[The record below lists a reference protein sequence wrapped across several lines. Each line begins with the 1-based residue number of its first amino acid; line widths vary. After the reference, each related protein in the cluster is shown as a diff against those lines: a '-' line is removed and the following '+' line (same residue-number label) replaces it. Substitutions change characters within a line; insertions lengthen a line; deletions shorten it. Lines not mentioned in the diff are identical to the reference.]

1 MNSKLKIGPQ
11 PKKKQ
16 IKSGNIFQVNTTNKT
31 FKHHLSMRHR
41 LLILLLALATTTGCH
56 FKNKQADLILHNANI
71 YTVDDAFSTFEAM
84 AIKDGKILALG
95 TEREILN
102 EYDAPQVIDCGKQF
116 IYPGFIDGHCH
127 FLGYGRT
134 LQEVNLDSTQ
144 SFAEVIERVVAFKPI
159 NSRGWIIG
167 RGWDQN
173 DWADQSFPSRSILDS
188 LYPSTPVALQRID
201 GHAMLVNAEAMRRAG
216 IDAATIVSGGDID
229 FIKGILIDNAMNL
242 ITDVLPKYSREDDIA
257 ALLAAQE
264 RCFAA
269 GLTTVD
275 EAGLMKSDVDLIK
288 QLQAENKLKM
298 RMYIMLADDS
308 LNYAHYLKAGID
320 TSDRLTVRAFKF
332 YADGALG
339 SRGACL
345 LAPYDDVLPFSYGLM
360 LHDAIHFRRKAYDL
374 RQAGFQMC
382 THAIGDSANRVM
394 LDIYGEVV
402 GDSADHR
409 WRIEHAQV
417 VHQNDMSKF
426 AKYHVIPSVQ
436 PTHATSD
443 MPWAPQ
449 RLGRNRVMRAYT
461 YRELKE
467 QNGMVALGTDFPVEG
482 ISPIHT
488 FYAAVLRKDLKGQP
502 KEGFQQENALSR
514 EDALRGMTIWPA
526 IANFEENKKGS
537 IEVGKFADLV
547 VLDQDLI
554 KCNEARL
561 PQSKVAMTIVQGEVV
576 FK

>member
-1 MNSKLKIGPQ
+1 MFNR
-11 PKKKQ
+11 
-16 IKSGNIFQVNTTNKT
+16 V
-31 FKHHLSMRHR
+31 
-41 LLILLLALATTTGCH
+41 LILLIALASTTGCH
-56 FKNKQADLILHNANI
+56 FKNKQADLILHNATI
-71 YTVDDAFSTFEAM
+71 YTVDDAFSTFEAI
-84 AIKDGKILALG
+84 AIKDGKVLALG

-102 EYDAPQVIDCGKQF
+102 EYDAPQVIDCGKKF

-134 LQEVNLDSTQ
+134 LQEVNLDSTH
-144 SFAEVIERVVAFKPI
+144 SFEEVIMRVKAFEPT

-188 LYPSTPVALQRID
+188 LFPNTPIALQRID
-201 GHAMLVNAEAMRRAG
+201 GHAMLVDGEAMRRAG
-216 IDAATIVSGGDID
+216 IDASTQVSGGDID
-229 FIKGILIDNAMNL
+229 FAKGILIDNAMNL
-242 ITDVLPKYSREDDIA
+242 ITAVLPQYSQEDDIA
-257 ALLAAQE
+257 ALVAAQE
-264 RCFAA
+264 QCFAA

-275 EAGLMKSDVDLIK
+275 DAGLMKSDVDLIK
-288 QLQAENKLKM
+288 QLHAENKLKM
-298 RMYIMLADDS
+298 RIYVMLADDS
-308 LNYAHYLKAGID
+308 INYEHYLKVGID
-320 TSDRLTVRAFKF
+320 TSERLTVRAFKF

-360 LHDAIHFRRKAYDL
+360 LREPLHFRKKAYDL
-374 RQAGFQMC
+374 RKAGFQMC

-417 VHQNDMSKF
+417 VHQNDLNKF
-426 AKYHVIPSVQ
+426 ARYHVIPSVQ

-449 RLGRNRVMRAYT
+449 RLGRSRVMRAYT

-467 QNGMVALGTDFPVEG
+467 QNGLVALGTDFPVEG
-482 ISPIHT
+482 ISPINT
-488 FYAAVLRKDLKGQP
+488 FYAAIARKNLKGQP
-502 KEGFQQENALSR
+502 AEGFQPENALTR
-514 EDALRGMTIWPA
+514 EDALRGITIWPA
-526 IANFEENKKGS
+526 IANFEELKKGS
-537 IEVGKFADLV
+537 LEIGKWADLV
-547 VLDQDLI
+547 VVDQDIMMCQEEKLSASQVLMTLI
-554 KCNEARL
+554 A
-561 PQSKVAMTIVQGEVV
+561 GETVY
-576 FK
+576 KR

>member
-1 MNSKLKIGPQ
+1 MS
-11 PKKKQ
+11 
-16 IKSGNIFQVNTTNKT
+16 S
-31 FKHHLSMRHR
+31 R
-41 LLILLLALATTTGCH
+41 LLPLLLALATITSCH
-56 FKNKQADLILHNANI
+56 FKNKQADLILHNATI

-84 AIKDGKILALG
+84 AIKDGRILALG

-144 SFAEVIERVVAFKPI
+144 SFAEVIERVKSFKAS

-173 DWADQSFPSRSILDS
+173 DWADQSFPSREKLDS
-188 LYPSTPVALQRID
+188 LFPSTPVALQRID
-201 GHAMLVNAEAMRRAG
+201 GHAMLVNGEALRRAG
-216 IDAATIVSGGDID
+216 IDAATTVSGGDID
-229 FIKGILIDNAMNL
+229 FAKGILVDNAMNL
-242 ITDVLPKYSREDDIA
+242 VTAVFPEYSKEDNIA

-264 RCFAA
+264 RCFAV

-275 EAGLMKSDVDLIK
+275 DAGLMKSDVDLIK

-298 RMYIMLADDS
+298 RLYVMLADDS

-320 TSDRLTVRAFKF
+320 TSDRLSVRAFKF

-345 LAPYDDVLPFSYGLM
+345 LAPYDDVLPYSYGLM
-360 LHDAIHFRRKAYDL
+360 LREPLHFRKKAYDL
-374 RQAGFQMC
+374 KQAGFQMC

-417 VHQNDMSKF
+417 VHQNDLNKF
-426 AKYHVIPSVQ
+426 AQYHVIPSVQ

-467 QNGMVALGTDFPVEG
+467 QLGMVALGTDFPVEG
-482 ISPIHT
+482 ISPINT
-488 FYAAVLRKDLKGQP
+488 FYAAVTRKDLKGQP
-502 KEGFQQENALSR
+502 TEGFQAENALNR

-526 IANFEENKKGS
+526 IANFEEHKKGS
-537 IEVGKFADLV
+537 IEMGKFADLV
-547 VLDQDLI
+547 VLDHDLL
-554 KCNEARL
+554 KCSENRL
-561 PQSKVAMTIVQGEVV
+561 PQSRVVMTIVQGEVV

>member
-1 MNSKLKIGPQ
+1 M
-11 PKKKQ
+11 Q
-16 IKSGNIFQVNTTNKT
+16 I
-31 FKHHLSMRHR
+31 R
-41 LLILLLALATTTGCH
+41 LFILLLALASTTGCH
-56 FKNKQADLILHNANI
+56 FKNKQADLILHNATI
-71 YTVDDAFSTFEAM
+71 YTVDDAFKTFEAL
-84 AIKDGKILALG
+84 AIKDGRILALG

-134 LQEVNLDSTQ
+134 LQEVNLDSTR
-144 SFAEVIERVVAFKPI
+144 SFAEVIERVQAFQPS

-173 DWADQSFPSRSILDS
+173 DWTDQTFPSRSKLDS
-188 LYPSTPVALQRID
+188 LFPSTPVVLQRID
-201 GHAMLVNAEAMRRAG
+201 GHAMIANGEALRRAS
-216 IDAATIVSGGDID
+216 INASTQVSGGEID
-229 FIKGILIDNAMNL
+229 FVKGILIDNAMNL
-242 ITDVLPKYSREDDIA
+242 ITAVLPEYSREDDIV

-264 RCFAA
+264 RCFAV

-275 EAGLMKSDVDLIK
+275 DAGLMKADIDLIK
-288 QLQAENKLKM
+288 QLHAEGRLKM
-298 RMYIMLADDS
+298 RIYAMLADDS

-320 TSDRLTVRAFKF
+320 TTDRLTVRAFKF

-360 LHDAIHFRRKAYDL
+360 LREPLYFRKKAYDL

-417 VHQNDMSKF
+417 VHQNDLSKF
-426 AKYHVIPSVQ
+426 ARYHVIPSVQ

-443 MPWAPQ
+443 MPWAPL

-467 QNGMVALGTDFPVEG
+467 QLGMIALGTDFPVEG
-482 ISPIHT
+482 ISPINT
-488 FYAAVLRKDLKGQP
+488 FYAAIARKDLKGQP
-502 KEGFQQENALSR
+502 ADGFQKENALTR
-514 EDALRGMTIWPA
+514 EDALRGVTIWPA
-526 IANFEENKKGS
+526 IANFEEHKKGS
-537 IEVGKFADLV
+537 LEVGKWADLV
-547 VLDQDLI
+547 VLNQDLL
-554 KCNEARL
+554 KCPDSQIATT
-561 PQSKVAMTIVQGEVV
+561 KVVMNIIQGVTV
-576 FK
+576 FKQ

>member
-1 MNSKLKIGPQ
+1 MNFLSRQ
-11 PKKKQ
+11 RA
-16 IKSGNIFQVNTTNKT
+16 NKT
-31 FKHHLSMRHR
+31 FNLQLSTFNFQPFMHHR
-41 LLILLLALATTTGCH
+41 LFILFLVIASTTSCH
-56 FKNKQADLILHNANI
+56 FKNKQADLILHNATI
-71 YTVDDAFSTFEAM
+71 YSVDDAFSTYEAM

-102 EYDAPQVIDCGKQF
+102 EYDAAQIIDCGKQF

-144 SFAEVIERVVAFKPI
+144 SFEEVIQRVVAFKPV

-173 DWADQSFPSRSILDS
+173 DWADQSFPSRSKLDS
-188 LYPSTPVALQRID
+188 LFPSTPIALQRID

-216 IDAATIVSGGDID
+216 IDASTKVNGGDID
-229 FIKGILIDNAMNL
+229 FDKGILIDNAMNL
-242 ITDVLPKYSREDDIA
+242 ITDILPAYSREDDTA

-275 EAGLMKSDVDLIK
+275 EAGLMKTDVDLIK
-288 QLQAENKLKM
+288 QLQADGKLKM
-298 RMYIMLADDS
+298 RIYAMLADDS
-308 LNYAHYLKAGID
+308 LNYAHYLKSGID
-320 TSDRLTVRAFKF
+320 TTDRLSVRAFKF

-360 LHDAIHFRRKAYDL
+360 LHDALHFRRKAYDL
-374 RQAGFQMC
+374 RVAGFQMC

-402 GDSADHR
+402 GDSIDHR

-417 VHQNDMSKF
+417 VHKDDLSKF
-426 AKYHVIPSVQ
+426 AQYHVIPSVQ

-449 RLGRNRVMRAYT
+449 RLGRSRVMRAYT

-467 QNGMVALGTDFPVEG
+467 QLGMVALGTDFPVEG
-482 ISPIHT
+482 ISPINT
-488 FYAAVLRKDLKGQP
+488 YYAAVARKNLQGQP
-502 KEGFQQENALSR
+502 DGGFQAENALTR

-526 IANFEENKKGS
+526 IANFEEHKKGS

-547 VLDQDLI
+547 VLDQDLL
-554 KCNEARL
+554 KCTEARL
-561 PQSKVAMTIVQGEVV
+561 PQSKVVMTILQGEVI

>member
-1 MNSKLKIGPQ
+1 MHPRQ
-11 PKKKQ
+11 
-16 IKSGNIFQVNTTNKT
+16 
-31 FKHHLSMRHR
+31 
-41 LLILLLALATTTGCH
+41 LILLLAIVSTTGCH
-56 FKNKQADLILHNANI
+56 FKNKQADLILHNATI

-84 AIKDGKILALG
+84 AIKDGRILALG

-144 SFAEVIERVVAFKPI
+144 SFDEVITRVKAFQPS

-173 DWADQSFPSRSILDS
+173 DWADQSFPSRAALDS
-188 LYPSTPVALQRID
+188 LFSSIPVALQRID
-201 GHAMLVNAEAMRRAG
+201 GHAMLVNGEALRRAG
-216 IDAATIVSGGDID
+216 IDASTTISGGDID
-229 FIKGILIDNAMNL
+229 FAKGILIDNAMNL
-242 ITDVLPKYSREDDIA
+242 ISAVLPAYTREDDIA
-257 ALLAAQE
+257 ALIAAQN

-275 EAGLMKSDVDLIK
+275 DAGLMKTDVDLIK
-288 QLQAENKLKM
+288 QLHAENRLKM
-298 RMYIMLADDS
+298 RLYVMLADDS
-308 LNYAHYLKAGID
+308 VNYAHYLKAGID
-320 TSDRLTVRAFKF
+320 TSNRLSVRAFKF

-345 LAPYDDVLPFSYGLM
+345 LAPYDDVLPYSYGLM
-360 LHDAIHFRRKAYDL
+360 LREPLHFRKKAYDL

-402 GDSADHR
+402 GDSVDHR

-467 QNGMVALGTDFPVEG
+467 QLGMLALGTDFPVEG
-482 ISPIHT
+482 ISPINT
-488 FYAAVLRKDLKGQP
+488 FYAAVTRKDLKGQP
-502 KEGFQQENALSR
+502 PEGFQGENALTR
-514 EDALRGMTIWPA
+514 EDALRGITIWPA
-526 IANFEENKKGS
+526 IANFEEHKKGS
-537 IEVGKFADLV
+537 LEVGKWADLV
-547 VLDQDLI
+547 MLDQDIL
-554 KCNEARL
+554 KCREE
-561 PQSKVAMTIVQGEVV
+561 QISSTSVIITILQGEEV
-576 FK
+576 FRK

>member
-1 MNSKLKIGPQ
+1 MHPRQ
-11 PKKKQ
+11 
-16 IKSGNIFQVNTTNKT
+16 
-31 FKHHLSMRHR
+31 
-41 LLILLLALATTTGCH
+41 LILLFAIVSTAGCH
-56 FKNKQADLILHNANI
+56 FKNKQADLILHNATI
-71 YTVDDAFSTFEAM
+71 YTVDDAFSTYEAI
-84 AIKDGKILALG
+84 AIKDGKVLALG

-102 EYDAPQVIDCGKQF
+102 EYDAPQVIDCGKKF

-144 SFAEVIERVVAFKPI
+144 SFDEVIRRVVAFKPS
-159 NSRGWIIG
+159 NSRGWIMG

-173 DWADQSFPSRSILDS
+173 DWVDQSFPSRSALDS
-188 LYPSTPVALQRID
+188 LFPATPVALQRID
-201 GHAMLVNAEAMRRAG
+201 GHAMLVNAEAMRIAN
-216 IDAATIVSGGDID
+216 IDATTKVAGGDID
-229 FIKGILIDNAMNL
+229 FTKGILIDNAMNL
-242 ITDVLPKYSREDDIA
+242 ITAVLPAYSREDDVA

-275 EAGLMKSDVDLIK
+275 DAGLMKSDVDLIK
-288 QLQAENKLKM
+288 QMQAENKLKM
-298 RMYIMLADDS
+298 RIYVMLADDS
-308 LNYAHYLKAGID
+308 INYAHYMKAGID
-320 TSDRLTVRAFKF
+320 TTDRLTVRAFKF

-345 LAPYDDVLPFSYGLM
+345 LAPYDDVLPYSYGLM
-360 LHDAIHFRRKAYDL
+360 LREPLHFRKKAYDL

-417 VHQNDMSKF
+417 VHQNDLAKF

-449 RLGRNRVMRAYT
+449 RLGRSRVMRAYT

-467 QNGMVALGTDFPVEG
+467 QNGMLALGTDFPVEG
-482 ISPIHT
+482 ISPIFT
-488 FYAAVLRKDLKGQP
+488 FYAAIARKDLKGQP
-502 KEGFQQENALSR
+502 AEGFQKENALTR
-514 EDALRGMTIWPA
+514 EDALRGITIWPA
-526 IANFEENKKGS
+526 IANFEEHKKGS
-537 IEVGKFADLV
+537 LEIGKWADLV
-547 VLDQDLI
+547 VLDQDIL
-554 KCNEARL
+554 KCRED
-561 PQSKVAMTIVQGEVV
+561 QVASTSIIITMLQGQEV
-576 FK
+576 FRK

>member
-1 MNSKLKIGPQ
+1 MS
-11 PKKKQ
+11 
-16 IKSGNIFQVNTTNKT
+16 T
-31 FKHHLSMRHR
+31 R
-41 LLILLLALATTTGCH
+41 LLALLLTFATITSCR
-56 FKNKQADLILHNANI
+56 FKNKQADLILHNATI
-71 YTVDDAFSTFEAM
+71 YTVDDAFSTLEAM
-84 AIKDGKILALG
+84 AIKDGRILALG

-144 SFAEVIERVVAFKPI
+144 SFAEVIERVKAFKPT

-173 DWADQSFPSRSILDS
+173 DWTDQSFPSRSALDS
-188 LYPSTPVALQRID
+188 LFPSIPVALQRID
-201 GHAMLVNAEAMRRAG
+201 GHALLVNAEAMRLAG
-216 IDAATIVSGGDID
+216 INAATTVSGGDID
-229 FIKGILIDNAMNL
+229 FVKGILIDNAMNL
-242 ITDVLPKYSREDDIA
+242 ITSVYPQYSREDDIA

-275 EAGLMKSDVDLIK
+275 DAGLMKSDVDLIK
-288 QLQAENKLKM
+288 QLQSENKLKM
-298 RMYIMLADDS
+298 RLYVMLADDS
-308 LNYAHYLKAGID
+308 INYAHYLKSGID
-320 TSDRLTVRAFKF
+320 TSDRLSVRAFKF

-345 LAPYDDVLPFSYGLM
+345 LKPYDDVLPYSYGLM
-360 LHDAIHFRRKAYDL
+360 LREPLHFRKKAYDL

-417 VHQNDMSKF
+417 VHQNDLSKF
-426 AKYHVIPSVQ
+426 SQYHVIPSVQ

-482 ISPIHT
+482 ISPINT
-488 FYAAVLRKDLKGQP
+488 FYAAIARKDLKGQP
-502 KEGFQQENALSR
+502 AEGFQRENALTR
-514 EDALRGMTIWPA
+514 EDALRGMTIWA
-526 IANFEENKKGS
+526 ALANFEEHKKGTL
-537 IEVGKFADLV
+537 EVGKLADIVILNR
-547 VLDQDLI
+547 DIMRCSEQQ
-554 KCNEARL
+554 L
-561 PQSKVAMTIVQGEVV
+561 PSTEVIMTILQGEIV
-576 FK
+576 FKK

>member
-1 MNSKLKIGPQ
+1 MPPRQ
-11 PKKKQ
+11 
-16 IKSGNIFQVNTTNKT
+16 
-31 FKHHLSMRHR
+31 
-41 LLILLLALATTTGCH
+41 LILLLAIVSTTGCH
-56 FKNKQADLILHNANI
+56 FKNKQADLILHNATI
-71 YTVDDAFSTFEAM
+71 YTVDDAFSTYEAI
-84 AIKDGKILALG
+84 AIKDGKVLALG

-102 EYDAPQVIDCGKQF
+102 EYDAPQIIDCGKKF

-144 SFAEVIERVVAFKPI
+144 SFAEVIERVLAFKPS

-173 DWADQSFPSRSILDS
+173 DWTDQSFPSRGALDS
-188 LYPSTPVALQRID
+188 LYPATPVALQRID
-201 GHAMLVNAEAMRRAG
+201 GHAMLVNAEAMRIAG
-216 IDAATIVSGGDID
+216 IDASTRVSGGDID
-229 FIKGILIDNAMNL
+229 FVKGILIDNAMNL
-242 ITDVLPKYSREDDIA
+242 ITSVLPEYSREDDIA

-264 RCFAA
+264 RCFAV

-275 EAGLMKSDVDLIK
+275 DAGLMKSNVDLIK
-288 QLQAENKLKM
+288 ELQSENKLKM
-298 RMYIMLADDS
+298 RVYVMLADDS
-308 LNYAHYLKAGID
+308 INYAHYLKAGID
-320 TSDRLTVRAFKF
+320 TSDRLSVRAFKF

-345 LAPYDDVLPFSYGLM
+345 LAPYDDVLPNSYGLM
-360 LHDAIHFRRKAYDL
+360 LSEPLHFRKKAYDL

-417 VHQNDMSKF
+417 VHQDDLQKF
-426 AKYHVIPSVQ
+426 ARYHVIPSVQ

-449 RLGRNRVMRAYT
+449 RLGRSRVMRAYT
-461 YRELKE
+461 YRELKD

-482 ISPIHT
+482 ISPIRT
-488 FYAAVLRKDLKGQP
+488 FYAAIARKDIKGQP
-502 KEGFQQENALSR
+502 AEGFQKDNALTR
-514 EDALRGMTIWPA
+514 EDALRGITIWPA
-526 IANFEENKKGS
+526 IANFEEQKKGS
-537 IEVGKFADLV
+537 LEVGKWADLV
-547 VLDQDLI
+547 VLDQDLL
-554 KCNEARL
+554 KCREEQIPSA
-561 PQSKVAMTIVQGEVV
+561 SVMITIVQGQEV
-576 FK
+576 FRK

>member
-1 MNSKLKIGPQ
+1 MHYRLI
-11 PKKKQ
+11 
-16 IKSGNIFQVNTTNKT
+16 IF
-31 FKHHLSMRHR
+31 
-41 LLILLLALATTTGCH
+41 LLALVSATGCN
-56 FKNKQADLILHNANI
+56 FKNKQADLILHNATI
-71 YTVDDAFSTFEAM
+71 YTVDDAFSTFEAI
-84 AIKDGKILALG
+84 AIKDGKIVALG

-102 EYDAPQVIDCGKQF
+102 EYNAPQIIDCGKQF

-144 SFAEVIERVVAFKPI
+144 SFDEVIARVKAFQPS

-173 DWADQSFPSRSILDS
+173 DWADQSFPSRTALDS
-188 LYPSTPVALQRID
+188 LFPSTPVALQRID
-201 GHAMLVNAEAMRRAG
+201 GHAMLVNGEALRRAG
-216 IDAATIVSGGDID
+216 IDASTKVSGGDID
-229 FIKGILIDNAMNL
+229 FSKGILIDNAMNR
-242 ITDVLPKYSREDDIA
+242 ITDVLPAYSREDDIT

-264 RCFAA
+264 RCFAT

-288 QLQAENKLKM
+288 QLQAEGRLKM
-298 RMYIMLADDS
+298 RIYAMLADDS

-320 TSDRLTVRAFKF
+320 TTDRLTVRAFKF

-360 LHDAIHFRRKAYDL
+360 LREPLHFRQKAYDL

-417 VHQNDMSKF
+417 VHQNDMQKF
-426 AKYHVIPSVQ
+426 ARYHIIPSVQ

-449 RLGRNRVMRAYT
+449 RLGRSRVMRAYT

-467 QNGMVALGTDFPVEG
+467 QLGMIALGTDFPVEG
-482 ISPIHT
+482 ISPINT
-488 FYAAVLRKDLKGQP
+488 FYAAIARKDLKGQP
-502 KEGFQQENALSR
+502 ANGFQKENALSR

-526 IANFEENKKGS
+526 IANFEEHRKGS
-537 IEVGKFADLV
+537 IEVGKWADLV
-547 VLDQDLI
+547 VLNQDLMHCTEQQI
-554 KCNEARL
+554 PSSE
-561 PQSKVAMTIVQGEVV
+561 VAMTILNGEIV
-576 FK
+576 FNK

>member
-1 MNSKLKIGPQ
+1 MYYRLI
-11 PKKKQ
+11 
-16 IKSGNIFQVNTTNKT
+16 IF
-31 FKHHLSMRHR
+31 
-41 LLILLLALATTTGCH
+41 LLALATTTGCH
-56 FKNKQADLILHNANI
+56 FKNKQADLILHNATI
-71 YTVDDAFSTFEAM
+71 YTVDDAFSTYEAI

-95 TEREILN
+95 AEREILN
-102 EYDAPQVIDCGKQF
+102 EYDAPQIIDCGKQF

-134 LQEVNLDSTQ
+134 LQEVNLDSTA
-144 SFAEVIERVVAFKPI
+144 SFAEVIERVKAFKPT

-173 DWADQSFPSRSILDS
+173 DWADQSFPSRTALDS
-188 LYPSTPVALQRID
+188 LFPSTPVALQRID
-201 GHAMLVNAEAMRRAG
+201 GHAMLVNGEALKRAG
-216 IDAATIVSGGDID
+216 ITATTTIDGGSIE
-229 FIKGILIDNAMNL
+229 FEKGILIDNAMNL
-242 ITDVLPKYSREDDIA
+242 VTDILPTYSREDDIA

-275 EAGLMKSDVDLIK
+275 EAGLMKSDIELIK
-288 QLQAENKLKM
+288 ELQAQGKLKM
-298 RMYIMLADDS
+298 RIYAMLADDS
-308 LNYAHYLKAGID
+308 LNFAHYLKAGID
-320 TSDRLTVRAFKF
+320 TTDRLSVRAFKF

-360 LHDAIHFRRKAYDL
+360 LREPLHFRQKAYDL
-374 RQAGFQMC
+374 RKAGFQMC

-417 VHQNDMSKF
+417 VHQDDMQKF
-426 AKYHVIPSVQ
+426 ALYHVIPSVQ

-449 RLGRNRVMRAYT
+449 RLGRSRVMRAYT

-467 QNGMVALGTDFPVEG
+467 QIGMIALGTDFPVEG
-482 ISPIHT
+482 ISPINT
-488 FYAAVLRKDLKGQP
+488 FYAAIARKDLRGQP
-502 KEGFQQENALSR
+502 AEGFQKENALSR

-526 IANFEENKKGS
+526 IANFEEHRKGS
-537 IEVGKFADLV
+537 IEVGKWADLV
-547 VLDQDLI
+547 VLNQDLMRCTEQQI
-554 KCNEARL
+554 PSSE
-561 PQSKVAMTIVQGEVV
+561 VAMTILNGEIV
-576 FK
+576 FNK

>member
-1 MNSKLKIGPQ
+1 MFNR
-11 PKKKQ
+11 
-16 IKSGNIFQVNTTNKT
+16 V
-31 FKHHLSMRHR
+31 
-41 LLILLLALATTTGCH
+41 LILLIALASTTGCH
-56 FKNKQADLILHNANI
+56 FKNKQADLILHNATI
-71 YTVDDAFSTFEAM
+71 YTVDDAFSTFEAI
-84 AIKDGKILALG
+84 AIKDGKVLALG

-102 EYDAPQVIDCGKQF
+102 EYDAPQVIDCGKKF

-134 LQEVNLDSTQ
+134 LQEVNLDSTS
-144 SFAEVIERVVAFKPI
+144 SFEEVVLRVKIFKPT

-188 LYPSTPVALQRID
+188 LFPNTPIALQRID
-201 GHAMLVNAEAMRRAG
+201 GHAMLVNGEAMRRAG
-216 IDAATIVSGGDID
+216 IDASTQVSGGDID
-229 FIKGILIDNAMNL
+229 FAKGILIDNAMNL
-242 ITDVLPKYSREDDIA
+242 ITAVLPQYSQEDDIA
-257 ALLAAQE
+257 ALVAAQE
-264 RCFAA
+264 QCFAA

-275 EAGLMKSDVDLIK
+275 DAGLMKSDVDLIK
-288 QLQAENKLKM
+288 QLHAENKLKM
-298 RMYIMLADDS
+298 RIYVMLADDS
-308 LNYAHYLKAGID
+308 INYEHYLKVGID
-320 TSDRLTVRAFKF
+320 TSERLTVRAFKF

-360 LHDAIHFRRKAYDL
+360 LREPLHFRKKAYDL
-374 RQAGFQMC
+374 RKAGFQMC

-417 VHQNDMSKF
+417 VHQNDLNKF
-426 AKYHVIPSVQ
+426 ARYHVIPSVQ

-449 RLGRNRVMRAYT
+449 RLGRSRVMRAYT

-467 QNGMVALGTDFPVEG
+467 QNGLVALGTDFPVEG
-482 ISPIHT
+482 ISPINT
-488 FYAAVLRKDLKGQP
+488 FYAAIARKNLKGQP
-502 KEGFQQENALSR
+502 AEGFQPENALTR
-514 EDALRGMTIWPA
+514 EDALRGITIWPA
-526 IANFEENKKGS
+526 IANFEELKKGS
-537 IEVGKFADLV
+537 LEIGKWADLV
-547 VLDQDLI
+547 VVDQDIMMCQEEKLSASQVLMTLI
-554 KCNEARL
+554 A
-561 PQSKVAMTIVQGEVV
+561 GETVY
-576 FK
+576 KR

>member
-1 MNSKLKIGPQ
+1 MSP
-11 PKKKQ
+11 
-16 IKSGNIFQVNTTNKT
+16 
-31 FKHHLSMRHR
+31 R
-41 LLILLLALATTTGCH
+41 LLILLLTFATITSCH
-56 FKNKQADLILHNANI
+56 FKNKQADLILHNATI
-71 YTVDDAFSTFEAM
+71 YTVDDAFSTYEAM

-144 SFAEVIERVVAFKPI
+144 SFTEVIERVKAFNPS

-173 DWADQSFPSRSILDS
+173 DWADQSFPSREKLDS
-188 LYPSTPVALQRID
+188 LFPSTPVALQRID
-201 GHAMLVNAEAMRRAG
+201 GHAMLVNGEALRRAG
-216 IDAATIVSGGDID
+216 INAATTISGGDID
-229 FIKGILIDNAMNL
+229 FARGILIDNAMNL
-242 ITDVLPKYSREDDIA
+242 VTAVFPEYSKEDNIA

-264 RCFAA
+264 RCFAV

-275 EAGLMKSDVDLIK
+275 DAGLMKSDVDLIK

-298 RMYIMLADDS
+298 RLYVMLADDS
-308 LNYAHYLKAGID
+308 LNYAHYLQAGID
-320 TSDRLTVRAFKF
+320 TTDRLSVRAFKF

-345 LAPYDDVLPFSYGLM
+345 LAPYDDVLPYSYGLM
-360 LHDAIHFRRKAYDL
+360 LREPLHFRQKAYDL
-374 RQAGFQMC
+374 RKAGFQMC

-417 VHQNDMSKF
+417 VHQNDMQKF
-426 AKYHVIPSVQ
+426 AQYHIIPSVQ

-449 RLGRNRVMRAYT
+449 RLGRSRVMRAYT

-467 QNGMVALGTDFPVEG
+467 QLGMIALGTDFPVEG
-482 ISPIHT
+482 ISPINT
-488 FYAAVLRKDLKGQP
+488 FYAAIARKDLKGLP
-502 KEGFQQENALSR
+502 AEGFQKENALSR

-526 IANFEENKKGS
+526 IANFEEHKKGS
-537 IEVGKFADLV
+537 IEIGKFADLV
-547 VLDQDLI
+547 LLDQDLI
-554 KCNEARL
+554 KCNEALL
-561 PQSKVAMTIVQGEVV
+561 PQSKVVMTILQGEVV

>member
-1 MNSKLKIGPQ
+1 ML
-11 PKKKQ
+11 
-16 IKSGNIFQVNTTNKT
+16 
-31 FKHHLSMRHR
+31 LR
-41 LLILLLALATTTGCH
+41 LLILLLTLATASGCH
-56 FKNKQADLILHNANI
+56 FKNKQADLILHNATI

-84 AIKDGKILALG
+84 AIKDGKVLALG

-102 EYDAPQVIDCGKQF
+102 EYDAPQIIDCAKKF

-144 SFAEVIERVVAFKPI
+144 SFEEVIERVRAFKPS

-173 DWADQSFPSRSILDS
+173 DWADQSFPSRTKLDS
-188 LYPSTPVALQRID
+188 LFPTTPVALQRID
-201 GHAMLVNAEAMRRAG
+201 GHAMLVNAEALRRAG
-216 IDAATIVSGGDID
+216 IVATTNVHGGGID
-229 FIKGILIDNAMNL
+229 FAKGILIDNAMNL
-242 ITDVLPKYSREDDIA
+242 ITAVLPAYSTEDDIA

-275 EAGLMKSDVDLIK
+275 DAGLMKANIDLIK
-288 QLQAENKLKM
+288 QLQAEGKLKM
-298 RMYIMLADDS
+298 RIYAMLADDS

-320 TSDRLTVRAFKF
+320 TTDRLTVRAFKF

-360 LHDAIHFRRKAYDL
+360 LQEPLHFRSKAYDL
-374 RQAGFQMC
+374 RKAGFQMC

-417 VHQNDMSKF
+417 VHQSDLSKF
-426 AKYHVIPSVQ
+426 AQYHVIPSVQ

-467 QNGMVALGTDFPVEG
+467 QNGMLALGTDFPVEG

-488 FYAAVLRKDLKGQP
+488 FYAAVARKDLKGQP
-502 KEGFQQENALSR
+502 AEGFQKENALTR
-514 EDALRGMTIWPA
+514 EEALRGMTIWPA
-526 IANFEENKKGS
+526 IANFEEHKKGTL
-537 IEVGKFADLV
+537 EVGKWADLV
-547 VLDQDLI
+547 ILDRDI
-554 KCNEARL
+554 MKCEEERIREAAIGL
-561 PQSKVAMTIVQGEVV
+561 TMLQGEEV
-576 FK
+576 FRK

>member
-1 MNSKLKIGPQ
+1 MRYHLF
-11 PKKKQ
+11 
-16 IKSGNIFQVNTTNKT
+16 IF
-31 FKHHLSMRHR
+31 
-41 LLILLLALATTTGCH
+41 LLTLATTAGCH
-56 FKNKQADLILHNANI
+56 FKNKQADLILHNAKI
-71 YTVDDAFSTFEAM
+71 YTVDDAFNTFEAI
-84 AIKDGKILALG
+84 AIKDGKVLALG

-102 EYDAPQVIDCGKQF
+102 EYDAPKVIDCGKKF
-116 IYPGFIDGHCH
+116 IYPGFIDAHCH

-144 SFAEVIERVVAFKPI
+144 SFEDVLERVKSFKPT

-173 DWADQSFPSRSILDS
+173 DWADQSFPARTQLDK

-201 GHAMLVNAEAMRRAG
+201 GHAMLVNAEALKRAG
-216 IDAATIVSGGDID
+216 ITAETTINGGSID
-229 FIKGILIDNAMNL
+229 FEKGILIDNAMNRV
-242 ITDVLPKYSREDDIA
+242 TDILPAYSREDDIA

-275 EAGLMKSDVDLIK
+275 DAGLMKSDVDLIK
-288 QLQAENKLKM
+288 QLQEKKRLLM
-298 RMYIMLADDS
+298 RIYVMLADDS
-308 LNYAHYLKAGID
+308 SNYAHYLMTGID
-320 TSDRLTVRAFKF
+320 TSERLTVRAFKF

-345 LAPYDDVLPFSYGLM
+345 LAPYDDVLPYGYGLM
-360 LHDAIHFRRKAYDL
+360 LREPLHFRQKAYDL
-374 RQAGFQMC
+374 RKAGFQMC

-417 VHQNDMSKF
+417 VHQDDMNKF
-426 AKYHVIPSVQ
+426 AKYHVIPSIQ

-449 RLGRNRVMRAYT
+449 RLGRSRVMRAYT

-488 FYAAVLRKDLKGQP
+488 LYAAIARKNLKGQP
-502 KEGFQQENALSR
+502 AEGFLMENALSR
-514 EDALRGMTIWPA
+514 EDALRGITIWPA

-537 IEVGKFADLV
+537 LEIGKWADLV
-547 VLDQDLI
+547 VLDQDLM
-554 KCNEARL
+554 KCSEEKIPHTQTL
-561 PQSKVAMTIVQGEVV
+561 MTLLSGEVV
-576 FK
+576 FEQ

>member
-1 MNSKLKIGPQ
+1 MNI
-11 PKKKQ
+11 
-16 IKSGNIFQVNTTNKT
+16 
-31 FKHHLSMRHR
+31 R
-41 LLILLLALATTTGCH
+41 LLILLIAFASTTGCH
-56 FKNKQADLILHNANI
+56 FKNKQADLILHNATI
-71 YTVDDAFSTFEAM
+71 YTVDDAFSTYEAI

-144 SFAEVIERVVAFKPI
+144 SFDEVIARVKVFQPS

-173 DWADQSFPSRSILDS
+173 DWVDQSFPSRSILDS
-188 LYPSTPVALQRID
+188 LFPATPVALQRID
-201 GHAMLVNAEAMRRAG
+201 GHAMLVNGEAMRRAG
-216 IDAATIVSGGDID
+216 INASTTVNGGDID
-229 FIKGILIDNAMNL
+229 FAKGILIDNAMNL
-242 ITDVLPKYSREDDIA
+242 ITDVLPEYSREDDIA
-257 ALLAAQE
+257 ALIAAQN

-275 EAGLMKSDVDLIK
+275 DAGLMKSDIDLIK
-288 QLQAENKLKM
+288 QLQAEGKLKM
-298 RMYIMLADDS
+298 RIYAMLADDS

-320 TSDRLTVRAFKF
+320 TTDRLSVRAFKF

-345 LAPYDDVLPFSYGLM
+345 LAPYDDVLPYSYGLM
-360 LHDAIHFRRKAYDL
+360 LREPLHFRKKAYDL
-374 RQAGFQMC
+374 RKAGFQMC

-417 VHQNDMSKF
+417 VHQNDMQKF
-426 AKYHVIPSVQ
+426 AQYHIIPSVQ

-449 RLGRNRVMRAYT
+449 RLGRSRVMRAYT

-467 QNGMVALGTDFPVEG
+467 QLGMIALGTDFPVEG
-482 ISPIHT
+482 ISPINT
-488 FYAAVLRKDLKGQP
+488 FYAAIARKDLRGQP
-502 KEGFQQENALSR
+502 AEGFQKKNALSR

-526 IANFEENKKGS
+526 IANFEEHKKGS
-537 IEVGKFADLV
+537 IEIGKFADLV
-547 VLDQDLI
+547 LVDQDLI

-561 PQSKVAMTIVQGEVV
+561 PQSKVVMTILQGEVV

>member
-1 MNSKLKIGPQ
+1 MLTIAFAVS
-11 PKKKQ
+11 
-16 IKSGNIFQVNTTNKT
+16 S
-31 FKHHLSMRHR
+31 
-41 LLILLLALATTTGCH
+41 CH
-56 FKNKQADLILHNANI
+56 FKNKQADLILHNATI
-71 YTVDDAFSTFEAM
+71 YSVDDAFSTFEAM
-84 AIKDGKILALG
+84 AIKDGRILALG

-102 EYDAPQVIDCGKQF
+102 EYDAPQIIDCGKQF

-134 LQEVNLDSTQ
+134 LQEVNLDSTA
-144 SFAEVIERVVAFKPI
+144 SFAEVIERVKGFKPT

-173 DWADQSFPSRSILDS
+173 DWADQSFPSRTILDS

-201 GHAMLVNAEAMRRAG
+201 GHAMLVNAEAMRRAK
-216 IDAATIVSGGDID
+216 IDASTTVSGGDID
-229 FIKGILIDNAMNL
+229 FSKGILIDNAMNL
-242 ITDVLPKYSREDDIA
+242 ITAILPAYSREDDIA

-275 EAGLMKSDVDLIK
+275 DAGLMKSDVDLIK
-288 QLQAENKLKM
+288 QLHAENQLKM
-298 RMYIMLADDS
+298 RLYVMLADDS
-308 LNYAHYLKAGID
+308 INYAHYMRAGID
-320 TSDRLTVRAFKF
+320 TTERLTVRAFKF

-345 LAPYDDVLPFSYGLM
+345 LAPYDDVLPYSYGLM
-360 LHDAIHFRRKAYDL
+360 LREPLHFRKKAYDL
-374 RQAGFQMC
+374 RKAGFQMC

-402 GDSADHR
+402 GDSTDHR

-417 VHQNDMSKF
+417 LHQNDLSKF

-449 RLGRNRVMRAYT
+449 RLGRSRVMRAYA

-467 QNGMVALGTDFPVEG
+467 QIGMVALGTDFPVEG

-488 FYAAVLRKDLKGQP
+488 FYAAIARKDLKGQP
-502 KEGFQQENALSR
+502 AEGFQKENALNR
-514 EDALRGMTIWPA
+514 EEALRGITIWPA
-526 IANFEENKKGS
+526 IANFEEHKKGS
-537 IEVGKFADLV
+537 LEVGKWADLV
-547 VLDQDLI
+547 VLDQDI
-554 KCNEARL
+554 MKCREEQI
-561 PQSKVAMTIVQGEVV
+561 PSTSVMITIVRGEEV
-576 FK
+576 FRK

>member
-1 MNSKLKIGPQ
+1 MSA
-11 PKKKQ
+11 
-16 IKSGNIFQVNTTNKT
+16 
-31 FKHHLSMRHR
+31 RHF
-41 LLILLLALATTTGCH
+41 ILLLTLATTTSCH
-56 FKNKQADLILHNANI
+56 FKNKQADLILHNATI
-71 YTVDDAFSTFEAM
+71 YAVDDAFSTFEAL

-102 EYDAPQVIDCGKQF
+102 EYDAPQIIDCGKQF

-134 LQEVNLDSTQ
+134 LQEVNLDSTA
-144 SFAEVIERVVAFKPI
+144 SFTEVIERVKAFKPT

-173 DWADQSFPSRSILDS
+173 DWTDQSFPSRAALDS
-188 LYPSTPVALQRID
+188 LFPSTPIALQRID
-201 GHAMLVNAEAMRRAG
+201 GHAMLVNAEAMRLAD
-216 IDAATIVSGGDID
+216 IDATTKVSGGDID
-229 FIKGILIDNAMNL
+229 FTKGILIDNAMNL
-242 ITDVLPKYSREDDIA
+242 ITAVYPQYSREDDIA

-275 EAGLMKSDVDLIK
+275 DAGLMKSDVDLIK

-298 RMYIMLADDS
+298 RLYVMLADDS
-308 LNYAHYLKAGID
+308 INYAHYLKSGID
-320 TSDRLTVRAFKF
+320 TSDRLSVRAFKF

-345 LAPYDDVLPFSYGLM
+345 LAPYDDVLPYSYGLM
-360 LHDAIHFRRKAYDL
+360 LREPLHFRKKAYDL

-417 VHQNDMSKF
+417 VHQNDLDKF
-426 AKYHVIPSVQ
+426 AQYHVIPSVQ

-449 RLGRNRVMRAYT
+449 RLGRSRVMRAYS

-482 ISPIHT
+482 ISPINT
-488 FYAAVLRKDLKGQP
+488 FYAAIARKDLKGQP
-502 KEGFQQENALSR
+502 AEGFQRENALTR
-514 EDALRGMTIWPA
+514 EDALRGMTIWA
-526 IANFEENKKGS
+526 ALANFEEHKKGTL
-537 IEVGKFADLV
+537 EVGKLADIV
-547 VLDQDLI
+547 VLNRDIMRCSEQQ
-554 KCNEARL
+554 L
-561 PQSKVAMTIVQGEVV
+561 PSTEVIMTILQGEVV
-576 FK
+576 FKK

>member
-1 MNSKLKIGPQ
+1 MHYRLI
-11 PKKKQ
+11 
-16 IKSGNIFQVNTTNKT
+16 IF
-31 FKHHLSMRHR
+31 
-41 LLILLLALATTTGCH
+41 LLALVSATGCN
-56 FKNKQADLILHNANI
+56 FKNKQADLILHNATI
-71 YTVDDAFSTFEAM
+71 YTVDDAFSTFEAI
-84 AIKDGKILALG
+84 AIKDGKIVALG

-102 EYDAPQVIDCGKQF
+102 EYNAPQIIDCGKQF

-144 SFAEVIERVVAFKPI
+144 SFDEVIARVKAFQPS

-173 DWADQSFPSRSILDS
+173 DWADQSFPSRTALDS
-188 LYPSTPVALQRID
+188 LFPSTPVALQRID
-201 GHAMLVNAEAMRRAG
+201 GHAMLVNGEALRRAG
-216 IDAATIVSGGDID
+216 IDASTKVSGGDID
-229 FIKGILIDNAMNL
+229 FSKGILIDNAMNR
-242 ITDVLPKYSREDDIA
+242 ITDVLPAYSREDDIA

-275 EAGLMKSDVDLIK
+275 EAGLMKSDIELIK
-288 QLQAENKLKM
+288 ELQAQGQLKM
-298 RMYIMLADDS
+298 RIYAMLADDS
-308 LNYAHYLKAGID
+308 LNFAHYLKAGID
-320 TSDRLTVRAFKF
+320 TTDRLSVRAFKF

-345 LAPYDDVLPFSYGLM
+345 LAPYDDVLPYNSGLM
-360 LHDAIHFRRKAYDL
+360 LNTPLHFRSKAYDL
-374 RQAGFQMC
+374 RKAGFQMC
-382 THAIGDSANRVM
+382 THAIGDSANRVI

-402 GDSADHR
+402 GDLADHR

-417 VHQNDMSKF
+417 VHQDDIGKF

-449 RLGRNRVMRAYT
+449 RLGRSRVMRAYT

-467 QNGMVALGTDFPVEG
+467 QLGMIALGTDFPVEG
-482 ISPIHT
+482 ISPINT
-488 FYAAVLRKDLKGQP
+488 FYAAIARKDLKGQP
-502 KEGFQQENALSR
+502 ANGFQKENALSR

-526 IANFEENKKGS
+526 IANFEEHRKGS
-537 IEVGKFADLV
+537 IEVGKWADLV
-547 VLDQDLI
+547 VLNQDLMHCTEQQI
-554 KCNEARL
+554 PSSE
-561 PQSKVAMTIVQGEVV
+561 VAMTILNGEIV
-576 FK
+576 FNK

>member
-1 MNSKLKIGPQ
+1 MYYRLI
-11 PKKKQ
+11 
-16 IKSGNIFQVNTTNKT
+16 IF
-31 FKHHLSMRHR
+31 
-41 LLILLLALATTTGCH
+41 LLALATTTGCH
-56 FKNKQADLILHNANI
+56 FKNKQADLILHNATI
-71 YTVDDAFSTFEAM
+71 YTVDDAFSTYEAI

-102 EYDAPQVIDCGKQF
+102 EYDAPQIIDCGKQF

-134 LQEVNLDSTQ
+134 LQEVNLDSTA
-144 SFAEVIERVVAFKPI
+144 SFAEVIERVKAFKPT

-173 DWADQSFPSRSILDS
+173 DWADQSFPSRAALDS
-188 LYPSTPVALQRID
+188 LFPATPVALQRID
-201 GHAMLVNAEAMRRAG
+201 GHAMLVNGEALKRAG
-216 IDAATIVSGGDID
+216 ITATTTIDGGSIE
-229 FIKGILIDNAMNL
+229 FEKGILIDNAMNL
-242 ITDVLPKYSREDDIA
+242 VTDILPTYSREDDIA

-275 EAGLMKSDVDLIK
+275 EAGLMKSDVELIK
-288 QLQAENKLKM
+288 QLQAEGRLKM
-298 RMYIMLADDS
+298 RIYAMLADDS
-308 LNYAHYLKAGID
+308 LNFAHYLKFGID
-320 TSDRLTVRAFKF
+320 TTDRLSVRAFKF

-360 LHDAIHFRRKAYDL
+360 LREPLHFRQKAYDL
-374 RQAGFQMC
+374 RKAGFQMC

-417 VHQNDMSKF
+417 VHQDDMQKF
-426 AKYHVIPSVQ
+426 ALYHVIPSVQ

-449 RLGRNRVMRAYT
+449 RLGRSRVMRAYT

-467 QNGMVALGTDFPVEG
+467 QLGMIALGTDFPVEG
-482 ISPIHT
+482 ISPINT
-488 FYAAVLRKDLKGQP
+488 FYAAIARKDLRGQP
-502 KEGFQQENALSR
+502 AEGFQKENALTR
-514 EDALRGMTIWPA
+514 EEALRGMTIWPA
-526 IANFEENKKGS
+526 IANFEEHRKGS
-537 IEVGKFADLV
+537 IEVGKWADLV
-547 VLDQDLI
+547 VLNQDLMRCTEQQI
-554 KCNEARL
+554 PSSE
-561 PQSKVAMTIVQGEVV
+561 VAMTILNGEIV
-576 FK
+576 FNK